1 MKLDDQS
8 VVFHL
13 FNEIGIIE
21 QLSKA
26 QLEKVLPDGLKAPQF
41 GVLNR
46 FCRLGDNETPQSL
59 ASAFQVTKG
68 AMTNTLTR
76 LSDRGLVKIKPDPV
90 DGRSKRVFITAKGR
104 NVRNDSIAAVGEV
117 FSNLNEAITI
127 DEIKQALPFLNKLRV
142 HLDNNR

>member
-1 MKLDDQS
+1 MDIDQS
-8 VVFHL
+8 LIFQL

-26 QLEKVLPDGLKAPQF
+26 QLEAQLPDGLKAPQF

-68 AMTNTLTR
+68 AMTNTLKR
-76 LSDRGLVKIKPDPV
+76 LSDRELIIIRPDEK
-90 DGRSKRVFITAKGR
+90 DGRSKRVFITEKGKD
-104 NVRNDSIAAVGEV
+104 VRNQSIKAVSEKFMILNDHFDRAEV
-117 FSNLNEAITI
+117 EA
-127 DEIKQALPFLNKLRV
+127 ALPFLNKLRV
-142 HLDNNR
+142 FLDNNR